1 MKKWESIDIGSLP
14 SPTTSEELARSD
26 LKGKNKMKKPSQQ
39 SEDDTITLVRARWI
53 EASER
58 TSQLAAKLFQP
69 GSGYGD
75 PDARAAD
82 EHRLQSA
89 RLEVE
94 RLFREY
100 DDLDRR
106 NRESKVL
113 ELQRSQMRATWA
125 SFSVA
130 VVAAIIAL
138 IALFK

>member
-1 MKKWESIDIGSLP
+1 MSRIQD
-14 SPTTSEELARSD
+14 TSRD
-26 LKGKNKMKKPSQQ
+26 
-39 SEDDTITLVRARWI
+39 VRAARAKWI

-58 TSQLAAKLFQP
+58 ASKLAAELFQP

-89 RLEVE
+89 RHEAE

-100 DDLDRR
+100 HDLDRR
-106 NRESKVL
+106 DTELKML
-113 ELQRSQMRATWA
+113 DLQRSQRLATWA
-125 SFSVA
+125 SFAVAA
-130 VVAAIIAL
+130 VVGLATVISTL